1 MVTLLRLLEILII
14 IVLFILSIQY
24 FLPSIIKTLEKN
36 LLLGFLGLLEI
47 TFLLIHALVEG
58 AHWQMLPVY
67 GIAIIFIIKSIFQL
81 RKFALTKK
89 GALEV
94 SEVTASSKKLAVGV
108 LLITIVLVGTTS
120 YLNYLLPVFV
130 LPEPTGLYAIGTT
143 TFDLTDS
150 SRDEIFTPQ
159 LSEYRRIFIR
169 AWYPADEVTDQTPV
183 PYVDHP
189 LEFAAGVQQS
199 WGFPSIIVT
208 HFPLVKT
215 QSYRD
220 VPLSTAE
227 SEYPVLFFSHGYGGI
242 EFQNTVLMQELASHG
257 YICFSINHP
266 YESIVAV
273 FSDGTVIYEAE
284 DNPHSSY
291 SDSLDIWAA
300 DTTFLL
306 DQLNITDNLN
316 IPDIFWGKLDFE
328 NIGAFGHSFGGTT
341 AEELC
346 LTDSRFDVGISF
358 DSPHYGHSLEM
369 NMTKPFMLLSGPDYG
384 ELILNETDI
393 VYANSESI
401 CYGLYVEGTR
411 HHNFADVNLWSSL
424 LKSFGLLG
432 TIDGY
437 RMLDILNSYVRAF
450 FDRHIKNIDSVLL
463 DGPSTDYPEVTF
475 FRNDL

>member
-1 MVTLLRLLEILII
+1 MRILEILII
-14 IVLFILSIQY
+14 IVLFILSIQF
-24 FLPSIIKTLEKN
+24 FLPSIIHNIEKN
-36 LLLGFLGLLEI
+36 LLMGFLGLLELA
-47 TFLLIHALVEG
+47 FLLIHALIEG
-58 AHWQMLPVY
+58 ARWQMLPVY
-67 GIAIIFIIKSIFQL
+67 GIVIIFIIKSIFQL
-81 RKFALTKK
+81 RNFVLTKK
-89 GALEV
+89 SALEV
-94 SEVTASSKKLAVGV
+94 SEVATSGKRLAIGV
-108 LLITIVLVGTTS
+108 FLITIVLVGTTS

-130 LPEPTGLYAIGTT
+130 LPEPTGQYTIGTT

-150 SRDEIFTPQ
+150 SRDETFTPT
-159 LSEYRRIFIR
+159 LSEYRRIFVR
-169 AWYPADEVTDQTPV
+169 AWYPADEVTGQAPV

-189 LEFAAGVQQS
+189 IEFATGVQRS
-199 WGFPSIIVT
+199 WGFPSIIVS

-215 QSYRD
+215 HSYLD

-273 FSDGTVIYEAE
+273 FSDGTVIYETD
-284 DNPHSSY
+284 DNPHSSIA
-291 SDSLDIWAA
+291 DSLDIWAA

-306 DQLNITDNLN
+306 DQLNITDNPN

-328 NIGAFGHSFGGTT
+328 NIGVFGHSFGGTT

-358 DSPHYGHSLEM
+358 DSPHYGHVSEM

-384 ELILNETDI
+384 SRILNETDI
-393 VYANSESI
+393 VYANSENI

-411 HHNFADVNLWSSL
+411 HHNFADVNLWSTL
-424 LKSFGLLG
+424 LKTVGLLG

-437 RMLDILNSYVRAF
+437 RMLNILNSYVQAF
-450 FDRHIKNIDSVLL
+450 FDKHIKNIDSVLL
-463 DGPSTDYPEVTF
+463 DGPSIDFPEVTF